1 MARQS
6 VRTYERRIPRGG
18 MVTVHQHRRTGP
30 DPSRA
35 WRSVKRGWKHQ
46 RKGNPGRAAMWCGLA
61 VAEVGGYVLFKTA
74 GVALVTFACIA
85 GGAGM
90 KLLKASGKPKP

>member
-6 VRTYERRIPRGG
+6 VTTHKRTMRNGTT
-18 MVTVHQHRRTGP
+18 VTVHQHRRTGP
-30 DPSRA
+30 SPGGA

-46 RKGNPGRAAMWCGLA
+46 RKGNPGRALAWVGVAGL
-61 VAEVGGYVLFKTA
+61 EIGGYVLFKSA

-90 KLLKASGKPKP
+90 KLLAASSK

>member
-6 VRTYERRIPRGG
+6 VTTHKRTMRNGTT
-18 MVTVHQHRRTGP
+18 VTVHQHRRTGP

-61 VAEVGGYVLFKTA
+61 VAEIGGYVLFRSA
-74 GVALVTFACIA
+74 GVALVTFGIVAA
-85 GGAGM
+85 GVGM
-90 KLLKASGKPKP
+90 RLLAASGKDKQ

>member
-6 VRTYERRIPRGG
+6 VTTHKRSMRNGTT
-18 MVTVHQHRRTGP
+18 VTVHQHRRTGP

-46 RKGNPGRAAMWCGLA
+46 RNGNPGRAAMWCGLA
-61 VAEVGGYVLFKTA
+61 VVEVGGYVLFKTV

-85 GGAGM
+85 GGCGM
-90 KLLKASGKPKP
+90 TLLASSGKPKP